1 MRICLLS
8 RRFTLESGGI
18 GRVGISLRDGLRRLG
33 HEVITVETTEEDL
46 IHYFKYSFWSIK
58 NKIPK
63 GMDIYHAITPME
75 SIYLPKHK
83 SIATIL
89 DIIPIT
95 HPEKHGARMG
105 GSKIKYT
112 IGRTC
117 FDIGVKKA
125 LKCAKVVCISD
136 HVKDEVIANYNI
148 SRDKISTI
156 RLGIR
161 DDLKPLHIK
170 DQTFRI
176 GYLGQLDRRKRVDLL
191 IKAFKESIING
202 ELLIAGK
209 GFNEAEFKEMANG
222 DERIR
227 FIGYIENGEIKKF
240 YNNLDYLVF
249 PTSIEGY
256 GLPPVEAMACK
267 VPTIVLSD
275 AIIPHE
281 VKSRCIVVDS
291 LAETFR
297 PIQSGSRI
305 GTVDKNSN
313 YEFAREHNWSNTVNE
328 YVKLYEEI
336 LK

>member
-1 MRICLLS
+1 MKICLLS

-33 HEVITVETTEEDL
+33 HEVTTVETTEEDL

-117 FDIGVKKA
+117 FDIGVKQA
-125 LKCAKVVCISD
+125 IKCAKVVCISD
-136 HVKDEVIANYNI
+136 HVKDEVIEHYNI
-148 SRDKISTI
+148 SEDKISTI

-161 DDLKPLHIK
+161 DDLKPLHTK
-170 DQTFRI
+170 DNTFRI

-191 IKAFKESIING
+191 VRAFLSSDIKG
-202 ELLIAGK
+202 ELVLAGG
-209 GFNEAEFKEMANG
+209 GFIEQDLKNMAFG
-222 DERIR
+222 DSRVK
-227 FIGYIENGEIKKF
+227 FLGYIENGEIKKF
-240 YNNLDYLVF
+240 YNSLDYLCF
-249 PTSIEGY
+249 PTSIEGF
-256 GLPPVEAMACK
+256 GLPPVEAMACE
-267 VPTIVLSD
+267 VPTIVLRDSIMPD
-275 AIIPHE
+275 E
-281 VKSRCIVVDS
+281 VKSRCIVVGS
-291 LAETFR
+291 LPKAFED
-297 PIQSGSRI
+297 IQSRTRFKGI
-305 GTVDKNSN
+305 NKESN
-313 YEFAREHNWSNTVNE
+313 YEFAREHNWNNTVNE

-336 LK
+336 LR

>member
-33 HEVITVETTEEDL
+33 HEVYTVETTEEDL
-46 IHYFKYSFWSIK
+46 AHYFVYSFWAIK

-75 SIYLPKHK
+75 SIYLPKEK
-83 SIATIL
+83 SVATIL

-117 FDIGVKKA
+117 FDIGCKQA
-125 LKCAKVVCISD
+125 AKCAKVVCISD
-136 HVKDEVIANYNI
+136 HVKGEFQAHYDI
-148 SRDKISTI
+148 SEDKISTI

-161 DDLKPLHIK
+161 DDFRPLKK
-170 DQTFRI
+170 DRTFRI
-176 GYLGQLDRRKRVDLL
+176 GYLGQLDRRKRVELL
-191 IKAFKESIING
+191 VKAFVESDIEG
-202 ELLIAGK
+202 ELVLAGGGFIEDELKRIAFGDK
-209 GFNEAEFKEMANG
+209 RVRFLGYIANG
-222 DERIR
+222 
-227 FIGYIENGEIKKF
+227 NLKKF
-240 YNNLDYLVF
+240 LNSLDYLCF

-256 GLPPVEAMACK
+256 GLPPIEGMACK

-275 AIIPHE
+275 SIMPAE
-281 VKSRCIVVDS
+281 VKSRCIVVDD
-291 LAETFR
+291 LNETFKD
-297 PIQSGSRI
+297 IQNRTRFKGI
-305 GTVDKNSN
+305 NKNSN
-313 YEFAREHNWSNTVNE
+313 YRFARQHNWNRTVNE

-336 LK
+336 IR

>member
-33 HEVITVETTEEDL
+33 HEVFTVETTEEDL
-46 IHYFKYSFWSIK
+46 AHYFMYAFWSIK

-83 SIATIL
+83 SVATIL

-117 FDIGVKKA
+117 FDIGCKQA
-125 LKCAKVVCISD
+125 AKCAKVACISN
-136 HVKDEVIANYNI
+136 HVKGEFVEHYSIPEDN
-148 SRDKISTI
+148 ISTI
-156 RLGIR
+156 QLGIR
-161 DDLKPLHIK
+161 DDLRPLHTK
-170 DQTFRI
+170 DRTFRL
-176 GYLGQLDRRKRVDLL
+176 GYLGQLDKRKRIDLL
-191 IKAFKESIING
+191 VKAFKESNIDG
-202 ELLIAGK
+202 ELIIAGK

-222 DERIR
+222 DNRIR
-227 FIGYIENGEIKKF
+227 FLGYIENGEIKKF
-240 YNNLDYLVF
+240 YNSLDYFIF

-256 GLPPVEAMACK
+256 GLPAIESMACK
-267 VPTIVLSD
+267 VPCIVLSD
-275 AIIPHE
+275 SIIPKE
-281 VKSRCIVVDS
+281 VKGRCIIVDS
-291 LAETFR
+291 LPKAFED
-297 PIQSGSRI
+297 IKSRTRFKGI
-305 GTVDKNSN
+305 NRNSN
-313 YEFAREHNWSNTVNE
+313 YRFAREHNWNNTVNE
-328 YVKLYEEI
+328 YVKLYKEI
-336 LK
+336 IR